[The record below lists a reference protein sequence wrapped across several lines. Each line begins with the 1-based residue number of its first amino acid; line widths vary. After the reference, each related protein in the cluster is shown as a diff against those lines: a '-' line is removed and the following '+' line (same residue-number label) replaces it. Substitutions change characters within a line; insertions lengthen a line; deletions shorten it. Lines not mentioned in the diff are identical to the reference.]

1 MFVGFFRAI
10 SQQSVFAFYE
20 KERESVSITHMMG
33 NTEYGALT
41 PTVTHMYMQEEPFA
55 VAVIRSVVRSYET

>member
-20 KERESVSITHMMG
+20 KERERERIDHAHDG
-33 NTEYGALT
+33 EYGALT
-41 PTVTHMYMQEEPFA
+41 PTVTHTYMQEEPFA
-55 VAVIRSVVRSYET
+55 GAVIRSVVRSYET